1 MFENMMGQNKWLLKE
16 AESCYTS
23 GHYQNALLQ
32 REDKYQRYLNIQEE
46 RLDLYIYENIDKD
59 YNEKI
64 HKLDVYTSKLET
76 EDEIQNTTQLSSVF
90 CARGKPSS
98 LGEGKQEDF

>member
-1 MFENMMGQNKWLLKE
+1 MFENMTVQNKWLLKE

-23 GHYQNALLQ
+23 GHYQNARLQ
-32 REDKYQRYLNIQEE
+32 REDKYQRYLNVQEE

-59 YNEKI
+59 DNEKI

-76 EDEIQNTTQLSSVF
+76 EDELQNTTQLSSVF
-90 CARGKPSS
+90 CARGKTSS
-98 LGEGKQEDF
+98 LGEGKPEDF